1 MIQTPLGILSAKL
14 ARMNLASNKRNQII
28 DWINLNSNYERLDIK
43 NNAEEEKMRKKKLK
57 KITFLNQTS
66 IKIYHS
72 DERCPEENFSEVTD
86 ISTDDIRYGS

>member
-1 MIQTPLGILSAKL
+1 
-14 ARMNLASNKRNQII
+14 
-28 DWINLNSNYERLDIK
+28 
-43 NNAEEEKMRKKKLK
+43 MRKKELEK
-57 KITFLNQTS
+57 KTFLNHTS